1 MNHKEI
7 LGSINV
13 ANASVLGAGEH
24 RVSIATVAELTDRR
38 DLQGN
43 VIEGKDRPWS
53 DETPQIGITF
63 RSKSGVFTHRF
74 SLLGYVSAKDE
85 DYVKA
90 ADGKDDVQSSDN
102 HDEQYVL
109 RNGQRVI
116 SARKTGTAQEKL
128 AKFLGSLKTG
138 VENAIDALALCTG
151 METTIVLKD
160 VNGRIEYNYS
170 KISMPK
176 AVVVSSMAEGEEL

>member
-90 ADGKDDVQSSDN
+90 KGDVIASSEN

-151 METTIVLKD
+151 KETTIVLKD
-160 VNGRIEYNYS
+160 VDGRIEYNYS

-176 AVVVSSMAEGEEL
+176 AVVVSSMAEGDEL